1 VLLLLCVV
9 DQRLHI
15 IRGGSAAEEAEACGT
30 HRKRN
35 DRSMKELGE
44 LSHRDVA
51 LMRFHNGWKTTFRSF
66 EFWFDHLGLTEV
78 YDGTALALH

>member
-30 HRKRN
+30 HRN
-35 DRSMKELGE
+35 AMIGPMKELGE
-44 LSHRDVA
+44 LS
-51 LMRFHNGWKTTFRSF
+51 
-66 EFWFDHLGLTEV
+66 TE
-78 YDGTALALH
+78 TRR

>member
-30 HRKRN
+30 HRN
-35 DRSMKELGE
+35 AMIGPMKELGE
-44 LSHRDVA
+44 LSHRDEA
-51 LMRFHNGWKTTFRSF
+51 LMRFHKVWKTTFR
-66 EFWFDHLGLTEV
+66 EFRILV
-78 YDGTALALH
+78 